1 MSGAAE
7 RSPRRLRRPRVARPT
22 RILLLCALLG
32 LMLGTNAERAPAQ
45 SAPDVLLFGADLG
58 EARSFTV
65 DSAASRGWSV
75 RAVAPTQ
82 AVFEQTLVGDE
93 NQGILTIEKLLRIV
107 AAFREESAGVR
118 VDLRALEIDWPET
131 EEERMTDVTD
141 RYRDNLGHALA
152 SLRAKWDA
160 RREDGAGARPA
171 EQGETPGRF
180 TPATPTSG
188 ASGTWSYAAE
198 RYAISRGCELT
209 DRPTQLLASGPDWER
224 HRVFCLGGSEVS
236 VDCHYG
242 DCTSSH

>member
-1 MSGAAE
+1 MSGAAK
-7 RSPRRLRRPRVARPT
+7 RLHRRCRRPRIARPT
-22 RILLLCALLG
+22 RPLILCALLG
-32 LMLGTNAERAPAQ
+32 LMLGAHVERAPAQ
-45 SAPDVLLFGADLG
+45 SAPGVLLFGADLG
-58 EARSFTV
+58 EARNFTV
-65 DSAASRGWSV
+65 ESATSRGWSV

-82 AVFEQTLVGDE
+82 AVFEQTLVGE
-93 NQGILTIEKLLRIV
+93 EHQGVLTIEKMLRIF

-118 VDLRALEIDWPET
+118 VELHAQEIDWPET

-141 RYRDNLGHALA
+141 RYRANLGHALD
-152 SLRAKWDA
+152 SLRANWDA
-160 RREDGAGARPA
+160 RRDGTGTRPA
-171 EQGETPGRF
+171 ERGETPGRI
-180 TPATPTSG
+180 TPIAPTSG

-224 HRVFCLGGSEVS
+224 HRVFCIGGTQVS